1 MIGPQ
6 VKSSK
11 PPKLPTQVTNKDE
24 KVFKF
29 EKEKHQL
36 IYRTFLDIFKNP
48 EKLEEQTKQEIEKK
62 EQEIEK
68 KKQEIEKKKQ
78 KLKEKQKLQ
87 SDLKSLKERLPRLQ
101 DENEKKIFTFVFEN
115 SGKIFNN
122 VNPEDIKS
130 LSEENFSQFLLSV
143 FEKIREKKLANEEN
157 LKNGKIKEVVDD
169 CVADIRGTEAK
180 DSSIKFVLEMLL
192 LLIGGIK
199 IDPKNI
205 SGSFMDGM
213 KEKIPFLGKDKKEE
227 DEPPL
232 SDEEM
237 VKTFLRKSLFP
248 ITLFAFSA
256 LIFGTGPIALAISGG
271 LLVWTEVSTIKSLF
285 SNNKKGTLYDPSS
298 QDKDDTEKR
307 AKLNKKI
314 CDGINKIL
322 GTPVEKAKGSE
333 QPISVSEQISQGKEK
348 SEQQPVPEQIS
359 QENNRENE
367 ESKQQDQPW
376 TRKENERKEENT
388 SNKQAGITQVCQ
400 K

>member
-1 MIGPQ
+1 MTGPQ

-11 PPKLPTQVTNKDE
+11 PPKLPTQVTNEDE
-24 KVFKF
+24 KIF
-29 EKEKHQL
+29 EKEEHQV
-36 IYRTFLDIFKNP
+36 IYDAFIQLLKNKVQP
-48 EKLEEQTKQEIEKK
+48 K
-62 EQEIEK
+62 E
-68 KKQEIEKKKQ
+68 
-78 KLKEKQKLQ
+78 LKE
-87 SDLKSLKERLPRLQ
+87 D
-101 DENEKKIFTFVFEN
+101 DEAVLAFMLSQNQT
-115 SGKIFNN
+115 IFNN
-122 VNPEDIKS
+122 VKLEDVEP

-143 FEKIREKKLANEEN
+143 FKEIREQGLAREEKLNN
-157 LKNGKIKEVVDD
+157 DKIQQIITK

-180 DSSIKFVLEMLL
+180 DSSIKFVLEMPL

-205 SGSFMDGM
+205 SGSFMDGV

-237 VKTFLRKSLFP
+237 VTTFLSKIFFP
-248 ITLFAFSA
+248 VLLSTIPM
-256 LIFGTGPIALAISGG
+256 LIFGPTTLGVVVAAIGAIFAIKGG
-271 LLVWTEVSTIKSLF
+271 VGVLF

-333 QPISVSEQISQGKEK
+333 QPTSVS
-348 SEQQPVPEQIS
+348 EQIS
-359 QENNRENE
+359 QENNRGNE
-367 ESKQQDQPW
+367 KSEQQDRSW
-376 TRKENERKEENT
+376 AGKENKRREETIEQQPSKN
-388 SNKQAGITQVCQ
+388 
-400 K
+400 

>member
-1 MIGPQ
+1 MTGPQ

-11 PPKLPTQVTNKDE
+11 PPKLPTQVTNEDE
-24 KVFKF
+24 KIF
-29 EKEKHQL
+29 EKEEHQVIHDAFIQL
-36 IYRTFLDIFKNP
+36 LKNKVQP
-48 EKLEEQTKQEIEKK
+48 K
-62 EQEIEK
+62 E
-68 KKQEIEKKKQ
+68 
-78 KLKEKQKLQ
+78 LKE
-87 SDLKSLKERLPRLQ
+87 D
-101 DENEKKIFTFVFEN
+101 DEAVLAFMLSQNQI
-115 SGKIFNN
+115 IFNN
-122 VNPEDIKS
+122 VKLEDVEP

-237 VKTFLRKSLFP
+237 VTTFLSKIFFP
-248 ITLFAFSA
+248 VLLSTIPM
-256 LIFGTGPIALAISGG
+256 LIFGPTTLGVVLTAIGTIFAIKGG
-271 LLVWTEVSTIKSLF
+271 VEVLF

-307 AKLNKKI
+307 AKLN
-314 CDGINKIL
+314 GKIL
-322 GTPVEKAKGSE
+322 EGIDDILKTPVTEVEIGT
-333 QPISVSEQISQGKEK
+333 SVSEQISQGKEK
-348 SEQQPVPEQIS
+348 SEQQPVSEQIS
-359 QENNRENE
+359 QVGNE
-367 ESKQQDQPW
+367 KSEQRDQSW
-376 TRKENERKEENT
+376 TGKENKRREKPQSSKGKT
-388 SNKQAGITQVCQ
+388 TQVC
-400 K
+400 

>member
-1 MIGPQ
+1 MKTNIDEPCAGNLQARFFRGSCSNKTQTRGVKLQLLPNTGPQ

-11 PPKLPTQVTNKDE
+11 PPKLPTQVTNEDE
-24 KVFKF
+24 KIF
-29 EKEKHQL
+29 EKEEHQVIHDAFIQL
-36 IYRTFLDIFKNP
+36 LKNKVQP
-48 EKLEEQTKQEIEKK
+48 K
-62 EQEIEK
+62 E
-68 KKQEIEKKKQ
+68 
-78 KLKEKQKLQ
+78 LKE
-87 SDLKSLKERLPRLQ
+87 D
-101 DENEKKIFTFVFEN
+101 DEAVLAFMLSQNQI
-115 SGKIFNN
+115 IFNN
-122 VNPEDIKS
+122 VKLEDVEP

-237 VKTFLRKSLFP
+237 VTTFLSKIFFP
-248 ITLFAFSA
+248 VLLSTIPM
-256 LIFGTGPIALAISGG
+256 LIFGPTTLGVVLTAIGTIFAIKGG
-271 LLVWTEVSTIKSLF
+271 VEVLF

-307 AKLNKKI
+307 AKLN
-314 CDGINKIL
+314 GKIL
-322 GTPVEKAKGSE
+322 EGIDDILKTPVTEVEKGT
-333 QPISVSEQISQGKEK
+333 SVSEQISQGKEK
-348 SEQQPVPEQIS
+348 SEQQPVSEQIS
-359 QENNRENE
+359 QVGNE
-367 ESKQQDQPW
+367 KSEQRDQSW
-376 TRKENERKEENT
+376 TGKENKRREKPQSSKGKT
-388 SNKQAGITQVCQ
+388 TQVC
-400 K
+400 